1 MLVALK
7 EPVAAAIEPTNAARV
22 NNPNSV
28 APSTTTISC
37 TTSIVKVAID
47 G

>member
-7 EPVAAAIEPTNAARV
+7 EPVATTTEPANAARV

-28 APSTTTISC
+28 APSTTTISY
-37 TTSIVKVAID
+37 TTSIIKVAID